1 MEIIIAALIGVLVGI
16 LINVLADELPYR
28 AYITSPIALPDEPTD
43 EDKIEFERLKG
54 VIARRNWR
62 GFVPTYPD
70 GTPRPISA
78 WLGLLAFALGQREPK
93 EAKPDEE
100 RSRPHVEGNKLEW
113 RHPLTELMTGLF
125 FALAAWA
132 APNIVGMNPAQYT
145 LNFVY
150 MAIFALIIVI
160 DMEHKLILFVVMIPA
175 IAIGLLDAFFL
186 PEPKPLFNDAL
197 IGAVFGFVFFF
208 LIYLGGYAFR
218 WYINKY
224 RGGKIRTVPFGY
236 GDVMMITFSGAILG
250 TLYTVMAIFLTT
262 ALGAIGAFIYLM
274 IQRALRGRYQA
285 FTAIPYGPYIVI
297 ATLLMLLWGAQ
308 IWDMLY

>member
-1 MEIIIAALIGVLVGI
+1 MEILFAALIGILVGI

-28 AYITSPIALPDEPTD
+28 AYITSPIALPEEPTE
-43 EDKIEFERLKG
+43 EDKVEFERLEG

-62 GFVPTYPD
+62 GFIPTYPD

-125 FALAAWA
+125 FAMAAWA
-132 APNIVGMNPAQYT
+132 APNIGFMNTAQYY

-160 DMEHKLILFVVMIPA
+160 DIEHKLILFVVMIPA
-175 IAIGLLDAFFL
+175 IALALLDAFFL
-186 PEPKPLFNDAL
+186 PEPYPGFNDAI
-197 IGAVFGFVFFF
+197 IGAVFGFIFFF

-218 WYINKY
+218 WYINRF

-236 GDVMMITFSGAILG
+236 GDVMMITFTGAVLG
-250 TLYTVMAIFLTT
+250 TLYTAMAIFLTT
-262 ALGAIGAFIYLM
+262 ALGAIGAFLYLM
-274 IQRALRGRYQA
+274 VQRALKGRYQA

-297 ATLLMLLWGAQ
+297 ATLLMLLWGTQ